1 MKKEKIDLSIISP
14 VFQAEEIIDEL
25 IIRIEKE
32 LYKLDKVY
40 EIILV
45 DDGSLDSSWF
55 KIKENSEKNKKIKGI
70 KLSKNFG
77 QAYAISAGLKE
88 CRGECSIVID
98 CDLQDPIELLPNF
111 LEYYKEG
118 YDLVYGI
125 REKRKESFF
134 NQLLRKLYYKLVRRF
149 SKSDL
154 PLNAGDF
161 MLVGRKSLDALSKI
175 SYENIYVR
183 GELHALGVKKKGIKY
198 SRKARKEG
206 KSKFRLFSINILSLA
221 KDGFFSQSNLPLRL
235 SVYFFIAFFIF
246 SILGISTYF
255 FLKIIGMEFPEGYI
269 SLVLFILLSI
279 AINSLFFGIIGEY
292 ILRIYSMLKSETECI
307 VQDKVIN
314 DKKSN
319 DSY

>member
-1 MKKEKIDLSIISP
+1 MRNLKLVSIVTPVYNEILAIDSYFNKVLNFINDSD
-14 VFQAEEIIDEL
+14 FKCEFEIIITDNCSTDGTFEKCKEYAETDK
-25 IIRIEKE
+25 RI
-32 LYKLDKVY
+32 KVY
-40 EIILV
+40 K
-45 DDGSLDSSWF
+45 F
-55 KIKENSEKNKKIKGI
+55 IKNYGYQKSIY
-70 KLSKNFG
+70 FG
-77 QAYAISAGLKE
+77 YS
-88 CRGECSIVID
+88 RSNGECALQLD

-206 KSKFRLFSINILSLA
+206 KSKFRLFSTNILSLA

-319 DSY
+319 DS